1 MAAKKTAQPRRPAR
15 HGVLAKKGHLA
26 CIHMHAFG
34 QKAQAGTRKK
44 RLAGTRL
51 AHDAHTCASR
61 HAQVHAI
68 DKHAAVPVEDA
79 HALGPYDVV
88 THSDPL
94 PSMRS
99 FSASPTRFQPRAAA
113 MSSAPGATASAGC
126 SVT

>member
-1 MAAKKTAQPRRPAR
+1 
-15 HGVLAKKGHLA
+15 
-26 CIHMHAFG
+26 MHAFG
-34 QKAQAGTRKK
+34 QKAQAGTCGK

-51 AHDAHTCASR
+51 AHDAHTAASR
-61 HAQVHAI
+61 HAHVHTI
-68 DKHAAVPVEDA
+68 DEHAAVPVEEA

-99 FSASPTRFQPRAAA
+99 FRASPTRFQPRAAA

>member
-1 MAAKKTAQPRRPAR
+1 
-15 HGVLAKKGHLA
+15 
-26 CIHMHAFG
+26 MHAFG
-34 QKAQAGTRKK
+34 QKAQAGTGKK

-51 AHDAHTCASR
+51 THDAHTCASR
-61 HAQVHAI
+61 HTHVHAI
-68 DKHAAVPVEDA
+68 DEHAVVPVEDA
-79 HALGPYDVV
+79 YALGPYNVV

-99 FSASPTRFQPRAAA
+99 FRASPTRFQPRAAA